1 MSEAKSLH
9 GLNCPRCGGTVPIPE
24 GQAVVKC
31 PYCDMRS
38 LVRGERGV
46 RRYQVPCRVERA
58 TAVGRLG
65 TFLSSN
71 LSIAFNAKSSARVT
85 EAFLA
90 YLPFWTTW
98 ARVLGWVFG
107 QERKGSGKNRRWVPR
122 EVKVTRDMVWNGAAC
137 DVGEFGVATV
147 PLTTQPMEPFNADQ
161 LHANGLVF
169 EPVTSISEAQ
179 QAAEQTFEQRVRK
192 ESGVDRI
199 AQVFTRAVNERF
211 GVVYYPLWV
220 LRYTYRE
227 RAYQLVVD
235 GFSGEVLY
243 GKAPGNTLYR
253 AAALVG
259 GMALGAFVS
268 VDVSTALLGL
278 IANSDSGDDM
288 EGVALAALA
297 AVGIGF
303 GIMWGAYRAFRYGE
317 VYEYRRDKPPL
328 DVAKP
333 AQMLEEATQWLKMLR

>member
-1 MSEAKSLH
+1 
-9 GLNCPRCGGTVPIPE
+9 
-24 GQAVVKC
+24 
-31 PYCDMRS
+31 
-38 LVRGERGV
+38 
-46 RRYQVPCRVERA
+46 
-58 TAVGRLG
+58 
-65 TFLSSN
+65 
-71 LSIAFNAKSSARVT
+71 
-85 EAFLA
+85 
-90 YLPFWTTW
+90 
-98 ARVLGWVFG
+98 
-107 QERKGSGKNRRWVPR
+107 
-122 EVKVTRDMVWNGAAC
+122 
-137 DVGEFGVATV
+137 
-147 PLTTQPMEPFNADQ
+147 
-161 LHANGLVF
+161 
-169 EPVTSISEAQ
+169 
-179 QAAEQTFEQRVRK
+179 
-192 ESGVDRI
+192 
-199 AQVFTRAVNERF
+199 
-211 GVVYYPLWV
+211 
-220 LRYTYRE
+220 
-227 RAYQLVVD
+227 VVD